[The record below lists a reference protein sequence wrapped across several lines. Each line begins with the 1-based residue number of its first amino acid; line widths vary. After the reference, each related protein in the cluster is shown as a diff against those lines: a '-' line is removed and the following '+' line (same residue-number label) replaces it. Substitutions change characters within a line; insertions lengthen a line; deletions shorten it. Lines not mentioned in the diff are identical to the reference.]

1 MIPGFGLAEAFG
13 AREKIIH
20 PADNPLIKTEVLSQ
34 LPGLT
39 APLDVGGEAFEE
51 ELEPLSEAQVLA
63 RFADGEAAV
72 VEKSY
77 GRGKAVLVGSF
88 LAMAYQ
94 RRHEEATRR
103 LLTSLAQAAGVPSEV
118 DVAGSG
124 TSEMEVRRLVSDQR
138 QIVFVFN
145 HSKEL
150 ADMTLSLHLPW
161 QLGRARDFANDG
173 AVEFQSKDAKFLFQ
187 KKMPADGIW
196 IFCLERQ

>member
-1 MIPGFGLAEAFG
+1 
-13 AREKIIH
+13 
-20 PADNPLIKTEVLSQ
+20 
-34 LPGLT
+34 
-39 APLDVGGEAFEE
+39 
-51 ELEPLSEAQVLA
+51 
-63 RFADGEAAV
+63 
-72 VEKSY
+72 
-77 GRGKAVLVGSF
+77 LVGSF

-196 IFCLERQ
+196 IFCLERQQRPIP